1 MDQRIE
7 NIIDLKNY
15 PIHDLNSKIIKEL
28 VAHYK
33 NELDEV
39 GCCKIPKFIKK
50 ESLNKMLQE
59 VSSRRDKVY
68 WSSESHNPYFS
79 KKDDN

>member
-15 PIHDLNSKIIKEL
+15 PIHDLNSKIKIKEL

-39 GCCKIPKFIKK
+39 GCCKIPKFIKPDSIK
-50 ESLNKMLQE
+50 
-59 VSSRRDKVY
+59 
-68 WSSESHNPYFS
+68 
-79 KKDDN
+79 